1 MQHPKNTKLRFRI
14 RKETAGA
21 GKPQEKKGLLPYR
34 FVNVTHVK
42 HTKHTAQERK
52 GFLSTT
58 VSKHFPRISAP
69 L

>member
-52 GFLSTT
+52 GF
-58 VSKHFPRISAP
+58 
-69 L
+69 